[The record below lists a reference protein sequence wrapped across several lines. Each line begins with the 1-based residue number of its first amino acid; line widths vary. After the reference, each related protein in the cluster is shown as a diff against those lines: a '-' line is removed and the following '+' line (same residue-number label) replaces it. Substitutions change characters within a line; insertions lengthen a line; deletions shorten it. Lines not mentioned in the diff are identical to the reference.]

1 MSVAALMTVNLS
13 SFLLTLSVLS
23 LSQLLVVQACGH
35 GRLQLCTGLAR
46 KTLQPQR
53 TQEEAGS
60 RAAPHPRSPWDGCY
74 QWQTGRED
82 GLDIELVSPFKLE
95 PVEHKAVKRAEF
107 LGKALNSCFKVK
119 IKGMRLIFWR
129 PNCGTTAQLTE
140 AKSLSQHLNT
150 LL

>member
-13 SFLLTLSVLS
+13 TFLLTLPVLS

-60 RAAPHPRSPWDGCY
+60 CAAPHPRSPWDGRH

-82 GLDIELVSPFKLE
+82 DLDIELVSPLKDE
-95 PVEHKAVKRAEF
+95 PVEHKAVKQTEF
-107 LGKALNSCFKVK
+107 LGKALNSCFKVQK
-119 IKGMRLIFWR
+119 LNLMPLAWDWAFGFRTTTLEHSFIIFV
-129 PNCGTTAQLTE
+129 
-140 AKSLSQHLNT
+140 LSSK
-150 LL
+150 